1 MRKRQGNRTGAAA
14 NSEVRRFR
22 SISVQLTAFALLISL
37 LPLLLVSVFLL
48 LHMESMTEQE
58 LTQSYQWLI
67 SEHIGNVKDKLRQYE
82 ASLSYTAGNTI
93 ILRALT
99 DEGGNPYTLG
109 SEVSNEV
116 FKNVPMDARSEV
128 HDCMVYA
135 TDSVEV
141 YGARATVF
149 TEEVRAGWLSGG
161 WNGGDGHFVDVSWKG
176 DRILSFVA
184 GMQYVDVDVFT
195 TRQVGLVRLDLY
207 LEGLFAPAVGGE
219 REYRVALFD
228 ADGKCL
234 YSSDETLTDRLE
246 EWIAEPQRLE
256 DEVYNMDGFAV
267 LQGSISDYGMRILYL
282 FDNSEMDSVRR
293 ELMRVVY
300 PVAMAIVLVIV
311 LGAQVYFTG
320 FSRRVS
326 ELLEKFR
333 IAGTGDLSPRPPIRG
348 DDEIA
353 VLDRRFWQ
361 MLQDMDAMNR
371 RSAAQ
376 QNAIREAKYRN
387 LQLQINPHFLY
398 NTLETISAIGAMHGV
413 FQVCDL
419 CEKLGDIFRY
429 SLGKNEGRYT
439 TLAREIRQTQ
449 NYIFIQQVRHRFE
462 AFYSIDVDADKVYML
477 RFMLQ
482 PIVENAVL
490 HGLAKKDAP
499 GTLELYA
506 GERDGDLEIRISDDG
521 VGMTEQELQQL
532 RDRLEEDVDSRENVS
547 NLGVWNISQRIRLSC
562 GEPYGL
568 TVQSRPGQGSTVTL
582 RLPMLTKEMMADD
595 EVQADD
601 RG

>member
-1 MRKRQGNRTGAAA
+1 M
-14 NSEVRRFR
+14 RRFR
-22 SISVQLTAFALLISL
+22 SISVQLTTFALLISL

-48 LHMESMTEQE
+48 LRMEDMTERE
-58 LTQSYQWLI
+58 LTQSYQWLLN
-67 SEHIGNVKDKLRQYE
+67 EHIGNVKDKLRQYD
-82 ASLSYTAGNTI
+82 ASLNYTARNTT
-93 ILRALT
+93 ILKALT
-99 DEGGNPYTLG
+99 DESGNPYALG
-109 SEVSNEV
+109 SDISVEV
-116 FKNVPMDARSEV
+116 FKNVPMDIPSEV

-135 TDSVEV
+135 TGPVEV
-141 YGARATVF
+141 YGARTTVF
-149 TEEVRAGWLSGG
+149 TEKIRENWLANG
-161 WNGGDGHFVDVSWKG
+161 WNGGNGHFVDVSWKG
-176 DRILSFVA
+176 ERILSFVTE
-184 GMQYVDVDVFT
+184 MQYVDVNVFT
-195 TRQVGLVRLDLY
+195 TEQVGLVRLDLY
-207 LEGLFAPAVGGE
+207 LEGLFAPAQSGE

-228 ADGKCL
+228 NSGSCL
-234 YSSDETLTDRLE
+234 YSSDETLTERLE
-246 EWIAEPQRLE
+246 EWMAGPKRFEN
-256 DEVYNMDGFAV
+256 EVYDMDGFVV
-267 LQGSISDYGMRILYL
+267 LQGNIPDYGMRILYL
-282 FDNSEMDSVRR
+282 FDVSEMANVRR

-300 PVAMAIVLVIV
+300 PAALAIVLVIV
-311 LGAQVYFTG
+311 LCAQVYFNG
-320 FSRRVS
+320 FSRRVG

-333 IAGTGDLSPRPPIRG
+333 IAGTGDLSLRPSIRG

-353 VLDRRFWQ
+353 VLDRRFGQ

-419 CEKLGDIFRY
+419 CQRLGDIFRY
-429 SLGKNEGRYT
+429 SLGKNEGKYT
-439 TLAREIRQTQ
+439 TLDRELRQTQ

-462 AFYSIDVDADKVYML
+462 AFYSIDVDAERVYML
-477 RFMLQ
+477 RFLLQ

-490 HGLAKKDAP
+490 HGLAKKDGP
-499 GTLELYA
+499 GTLELFA

-547 NLGVWNISQRIRLSC
+547 NIGVWNISQRIRLSC

-568 TVQSRPGQGSTVTL
+568 TVQSRPGQGSTFIL
-582 RLPMLTKEMMADD
+582 RLPMLTKEMMSDG
-595 EVQADD
+595 EVQTDD